1 MPRRRNNI
9 QWHEKAFQRRI
20 LPADILIAIIPDLCA
35 GPSINASC
43 SNIFFQFSSGYLV
56 CHKPPLKKEEEEKE
70 AT

>member
-1 MPRRRNNI
+1 M
-9 QWHEKAFQRRI
+9 
-20 LPADILIAIIPDLCA
+20 PADILIAIIPDLCA